1 MDRLDEPLLPSPVAD
16 GPARC
21 RQSTGQGGHS
31 DEPAGPQLGEEF
43 FLGHDPVAVLDEIGQ
58 DIEHLGLELGH
69 LAGIA

>member
-1 MDRLDEPLLPSPVAD
+1 MDRLDEPLLPPPVAD
-16 GPARC
+16 SPARR
-21 RQSTGQGGHS
+21 RQPAGQGGLT
-31 DEPAGPQLGEEF
+31 DEPAQPQLIEEL